1 MLRRKLTLSFLVFS
15 LFVGQTACNKAGTME
30 APAGSK
36 SRPRFKPG
44 FNLFSPQQDVQMG
57 QQSAQQVMRET
68 PMLDDAQIGGY
79 ITQLGQK
86 LSAKA
91 AGERFPYQFR
101 VVATKEINAFALP
114 GGFLFVNA
122 GTIIAARN
130 EGELAGV
137 MAHEISHAALRHGTT
152 QASKQQLAQAGLGIL
167 GTIASSRENP
177 NMGQAVGVIGGL
189 GANMLFLKF
198 GRKAETEADLEG
210 ARILAEAGYDPRD
223 MANFFKTLEA
233 QGGQRAPEMLSDHP
247 DPGNRMQAIQAEIPK
262 LPVSPNPIHDTPDFN
277 QVKARLTG
285 QSPQISNQS
294 QLRRI
299 GPSDPGNL
307 ELKNRPPRPAAQAKG
322 FQSEDRS
329 YALQIP
335 ANWEAVSGGASG
347 SSNYIFAP
355 KGAYGK
361 LPGNSDEGGED
372 SMMVTHGIFVG
383 VLQVKGDLQSATRAF
398 IQRQIET
405 NADFQPVG
413 QMKQTSIAGQ
423 QALVAAVA
431 GPSAINGVMEVDITY
446 TMATPDGR
454 MFYIITIAPEDEAD
468 AYKSAFQNILNSLKF
483 AR

>member
-1 MLRRKLTLSFLVFS
+1 MLRKKLTLSFAVFS
-15 LFVGQTACNKAGTME
+15 LLTAQMACNNAGTSE

-36 SRPRFKPG
+36 SKPRFKPG
-44 FNLFSPQQDVQMG
+44 FNLFSPQQDIQMG
-57 QQSAQQVMRET
+57 QQSAAQVMRET

-86 LSAKA
+86 LASKA

-122 GTIIAARN
+122 GAIIAARN

-137 MAHEISHAALRHGTT
+137 MAHEISHAALRHGTHQAT
-152 QASKQQLAQAGLGIL
+152 QQQIAQTGLGIL
-167 GTIASSRENP
+167 GTIASSGENP

-223 MANFFKTLEA
+223 MANFFKTLQAE
-233 QGGQRAPEMLSDHP
+233 GGQRMPEMLSDHP
-247 DPGNRMQAIQAEIPK
+247 DPGNRMQAIQAEMAK
-262 LPVSPNPIHDTPDFN
+262 LPVSPNPIHDTPEFD

-285 QSPQISNQS
+285 HAPQISNQS

-307 ELKNRPPRPAAQAKG
+307 ELKNRPPHPAAQVKP
-322 FQSEDRS
+322 FQTEDRS
-329 YALQIP
+329 FAMQIP
-335 ANWEAVSGGASG
+335 ANWDALPGGT
-347 SSNYIFAP
+347 SNYIFAP

-361 LPGNSDEGGED
+361 MPGQSEE
-372 SMMVTHGIFVG
+372 SMVVTHGIFVG
-383 VLQVKGDLQSATRAF
+383 VIQSKQNDLQSATRAF

-405 NADFQPVG
+405 NADFQPAG
-413 QMKQTSIAGQ
+413 QMKQTTLAGQ
-423 QALVAAVA
+423 QAIVAAVA
-431 GPSAINGVMEVDITY
+431 GPSVINGVMEIDVTY
-446 TMATPDGR
+446 TTMTADGR

-468 AYKSAFQNILNSLKF
+468 AYKAAFQNILNSLKL